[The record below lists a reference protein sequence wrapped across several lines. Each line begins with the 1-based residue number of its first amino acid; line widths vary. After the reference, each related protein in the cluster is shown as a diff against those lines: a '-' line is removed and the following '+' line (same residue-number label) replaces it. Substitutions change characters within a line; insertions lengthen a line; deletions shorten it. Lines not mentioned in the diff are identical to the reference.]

1 MRFDARRRCDT
12 FLPDFRYFVA
22 SPPHPRHP
30 MLAIE
35 ISQFGGPEVLK
46 VCERPMPV
54 AGKGEVLVRVSAS
67 GINRPDVFQRVGN
80 YAPPPGA
87 SDLPGLEIAGE
98 IVAGDLDSAD
108 NRWQFKKGDHVCA
121 LLQGGGYAQYAV
133 VPLLQCLPVPGSLS
147 DIEAASLPENYFTV
161 WSNVMD
167 RAGLGRGEGGESE
180 VLLVQGGT
188 SGIGVAAV
196 QIAAALGHRVFA
208 TAGSDDKC
216 RAVEALGA
224 ERGINYRTEDFVEV
238 VKELTHG
245 DGADVVLDMVAGD
258 YVPRE
263 LKVLA
268 EGGRLCLIAT
278 LGGARTELPLA
289 DIMRR
294 RLTITGSTLRP
305 RPVAFKGAIAAR
317 LYEHVWPLLAS
328 GRVRPVIYKVFPAA
342 QAADAHTLM
351 ESSTHIGKIMLEW

>member
-1 MRFDARRRCDT
+1 MR
-12 FLPDFRYFVA
+12 
-22 SPPHPRHP
+22 
-30 MLAIE
+30 AIE
-35 ISQFGGPEVLK
+35 ISAFGGPEVLK
-46 VCERPMPV
+46 LCERPTPAV
-54 AGKGEVLVRVSAS
+54 APGEVLVRVTAS
-67 GINRPDVFQRVGN
+67 GVNRPDVFQRGGN

-98 IVAGDLDSAD
+98 IVGGDLDSPA
-108 NRWQFKKGDHVCA
+108 NRWNFRKGDRVCA
-121 LLQGGGYAQYAV
+121 LVSGGGYAEFAP
-133 VPLLQCLPVPGSLS
+133 VPLLQCLPVPGALT

-161 WSNVMD
+161 WSNVFE
-167 RAGLGRGEGGESE
+167 RARLGQGEGGAAE

-196 QIAAALGHRVFA
+196 QMADALGHRVFA
-208 TAGSDDKC
+208 TAGSDAKC

-224 ERGINYRTEDFVEV
+224 ERGIHYRTEDFVEV

-245 DGADVVLDMVAGD
+245 HGADGVLDLVAGY

-268 EGGRLCLIAT
+268 DVGRLCLIAT
-278 LGGARTELPLA
+278 LGGAKAEIALA
-289 DIMRR
+289 EVMRR

-305 RPVAFKGAIAAR
+305 RPVEFKGAIAAQ
-317 LYEHVWPLLAS
+317 LHEHIWPLLAA
-328 GRVRPVIYKVFPAA
+328 GRIKPVIDRVFPAA
-342 QAADAHTLM
+342 QAADAHALM